1 MEEMLPKNLKCGN
14 IRTKGWEHMRI
25 LIGQPIHEKGLVQ
38 LENDIKVNKG
48 IDIILYPEGYISS
61 EKVLE
66 DACKIAKESKVMIIT
81 SYRKD
86 NKDMAVIIS
95 NTGDKVLERHKT
107 LPEEDVELN
116 TPLCINYNGI
126 NIGYLLCMEILKGM
140 RDLKNK
146 AVDINFIAHPIGVGM
161 FSDEQFEQWVN
172 EAKNIAKTYNTIIM
186 GTSHADGSY
195 RNCGISIPISYCINS
210 DGEPIYISKSDIR
223 TRIVNLDTKEF
234 EVKKEN
240 C

>member
-1 MEEMLPKNLKCGN
+1 
-14 IRTKGWEHMRI
+14 MRV
-25 LIGQPIHEKGLVQ
+25 LIGQPIHEKGITQ
-38 LENDIKVNKG
+38 LENDIKVNEG
-48 IDIILYPEGYISS
+48 MDIILYPEGYLSS

-66 DACKIAKESKVMIIT
+66 DACKIAKETNVIIIT

-86 NKDMAVIIS
+86 NKDRAVIIS
-95 NTGDKVLERHKT
+95 NTGERIMERAKT
-107 LPEEDVELN
+107 LSDEKEELN
-116 TPLCINYNGI
+116 IPLFVSSNGI

-140 RDLKNK
+140 RDLKNVG
-146 AVDINFIAHPIGVGM
+146 VDINFIAHPIGVGM

-172 EAKNIAKTYNTIIM
+172 EAKNIAKTYKTIII

-234 EVKKEN
+234 EVL
-240 C
+240 

>member
-1 MEEMLPKNLKCGN
+1 
-14 IRTKGWEHMRI
+14 MRI

>member
-1 MEEMLPKNLKCGN
+1 
-14 IRTKGWEHMRI
+14 MRV
-25 LIGQPIHEKGLVQ
+25 LIGQPIHEKGITQ
-38 LENDIKVNKG
+38 LENDIKVNEG
-48 IDIILYPEGYISS
+48 MDIILYPEGYLSS

-66 DACKIAKESKVMIIT
+66 DACKIAKETNVMIIT

-86 NKDMAVIIS
+86 NKDRAVIIS
-95 NTGDKVLERHKT
+95 NTGERIMERGKT
-107 LPEEDVELN
+107 LSDEKEELN
-116 TPLCINYNGI
+116 IPLFVSSNGI

-140 RDLKNK
+140 RDLKNVG
-146 AVDINFIAHPIGVGM
+146 VDINFIAHPIGVGM

-172 EAKNIAKTYNTIIM
+172 EAKNIAKTYKTIII

-234 EVKKEN
+234 EVL
-240 C
+240 